1 MFEIVEK
8 KGQIIIRLTAGD
20 SAEIE
25 TQPFIDSNANKV
37 FDSNL
42 VDNNYF
48 KDEKIDY
55 AILKDD
61 KPIILGDADY
71 VLFCVA
77 SPSGRVYLKKLLTNN
92 DYNSNGVLTM
102 KLSPADTIDLQPF
115 SYLFSFSYMPNKGED
130 CYTYATGI
138 FNLLPAFGTI
148 RELNKPDLPIDP
160 EQPIVPDDTD
170 NSSESGDVDGS

>member
-1 MFEIVEK
+1 MTFYNKDGDKMFEIVEK
-8 KGQIIIRLTAGD
+8 KSQIVIRLTAGD

-25 TQPFIDSNANKV
+25 TQPFIDYNANKI
-37 FDSNL
+37 FDTDS
-42 VDNNYF
+42 
-48 KDEKIDY
+48 
-55 AILKDD
+55 DD
-61 KPIILGDADY
+61 KPIVLGDDDY
-71 VLFCVA
+71 ILFCVA
-77 SPSGRVYLKKLLTNN
+77 SPSGRIYLKKLLTKS
-92 DYNSNGVLTM
+92 DYNSDGILTM

-148 RELNKPDLPIDP
+148 RELNNPDLPIDP

-170 NSSESGDVDGS
+170 NPSESGDVDGG

>member
-25 TQPFIDSNANKV
+25 TQPFIDSDNNKI
-37 FDSNL
+37 FDS
-42 VDNNYF
+42 DS
-48 KDEKIDY
+48 
-55 AILKDD
+55 DD
-61 KPIILGDADY
+61 KPIVLGDDDY
-71 VLFCVA
+71 ILFCVA
-77 SPSGRVYLKKLLTNN
+77 SPSGRIYLKKLLTKS
-92 DYNSNGVLTM
+92 DYNSDGILTM
-102 KLSPADTIDLQPF
+102 KRSPADTIDLQPF

-138 FNLLPAFGTI
+138 FNLLPAVGTV
-148 RELNKPDLPIDP
+148 KDLSESFIPDP

-170 NSSESGDVDGS
+170 NPSESGDVDGS

>member
-8 KGQIIIRLTAGD
+8 KGQIVIRLTAGD

-25 TQPFIDSNANKV
+25 TSPFIDA
-37 FDSNL
+37 DSN
-42 VDNNYF
+42 
-48 KDEKIDY
+48 KIFD
-55 AILKDD
+55 IDSND
-61 KPIILGDADY
+61 KPIVLGDDDY

-77 SPSGRVYLKKLLTNN
+77 SPSGRVYLKKLLTNQ
-92 DYNSNGVLTM
+92 DYNSDGVLTM
-102 KLSPADTIDLQPF
+102 KLSPTDTIDLQPF
-115 SYLFSFSYMPNKGED
+115 SYLFSFSYMPHKGED

-138 FNLLPAFGTI
+138 FNLLPAIGTI
-148 RELNKPDLPIDP
+148 RELNDPDLPIDP

>member
-8 KGQIIIRLTAGD
+8 KSQIVINLTRND
-20 SAEIE
+20 SCEIS
-25 TQPFIDSNANKV
+25 TCPFIDADENKIYDK
-37 FDSNL
+37 DS
-42 VDNNYF
+42 
-48 KDEKIDY
+48 
-55 AILKDD
+55 DD
-61 KPIILGDADY
+61 KAIILGDNDY

-77 SPSGRVYLKKLLTNN
+77 SPSGRIYLKKLLTKS
-92 DYNSNGVLTM
+92 DYNSDGILTM

-148 RELNKPDLPIDP
+148 RELNDPKPPIDP

-170 NSSESGDVDGS
+170 NPSESGDVDGS

>member
-1 MFEIVEK
+1 MFEVVEK
-8 KGQIIIRLTAGD
+8 KGQIVIRLTAGD

-25 TQPFIDSNANKV
+25 TSPFIDS
-37 FDSNL
+37 DSN
-42 VDNNYF
+42 
-48 KDEKIDY
+48 KIFD
-55 AILKDD
+55 IDSDD
-61 KPIILGDADY
+61 KPIVLGDDDY

-138 FNLLPAFGTI
+138 FNLLPAVSTV
-148 RELNKPDLPIDP
+148 KDLSESFIPDP